1 MPTGLR
7 SRQIWVREAD
17 LDFVSLPGV
26 FQLLAADKEPWWG
39 KRELKQ
45 TYITGRGR
53 CYSRCSWIRGLMAA
67 HTLALLPLC
76 HLLSLVLTEHAGQPL
91 GGLLHSR

>member
-1 MPTGLR
+1 MPTGLW
-7 SRQIWVREAD
+7 SRQVWVREAD

-26 FQLLAADKEPWWG
+26 FQLLAADKEPGWG

-53 CYSRCSWIRGLMAA
+53 CYSRCRGSRLDDSM
-67 HTLALLPLC
+67 HPGSSDPVPPALPR
-76 HLLSLVLTEHAGQPL
+76 AN
-91 GGLLHSR
+91 